1 MKEQTEI
8 GKIKEGRYIV
18 IDDEPCR
25 VLGIATSKPG
35 KHGAAKARIDAVGIF
50 DGVKR
55 SIVQPVSAK
64 AYVPV
69 VERKSGQVI
78 SIAGNTAQ
86 LMDMKDFSKF
96 EIPIPEDKKGH
107 VEVGKEIVYIESMGK
122 RKIDWILFL
131 PFFFFTVFQNYRVL
145 RSSDLVIE
153 LVVKLWTA
161 LFLVIL
167 FLLPYKNRF

>member
-8 GKIKEGRYIV
+8 GKIKEGRYVV

-35 KHGAAKARIDAVGIF
+35 KHGAAKARIDAVGLF

-64 AYVPV
+64 AYIPV

-86 LMDMKDFSKF
+86 LMDMKDFTNF
-96 EIPIPEDKKGH
+96 EIPIPEDRKSI

-122 RKIDWILFL
+122 RKID
-131 PFFFFTVFQNYRVL
+131 
-145 RSSDLVIE
+145 
-153 LVVKLWTA
+153 
-161 LFLVIL
+161 
-167 FLLPYKNRF
+167 

>member
-8 GKIKEGRYIV
+8 GKIKEGRYVV
-18 IDDEPCR
+18 IEDEPCR

-64 AYVPV
+64 AYIPV

-86 LMDMKDFSKF
+86 LMDMKDFTNF
-96 EIPIPEDKKGH
+96 EIPIPEDRKSI

-122 RKIDWILFL
+122 RKID
-131 PFFFFTVFQNYRVL
+131 
-145 RSSDLVIE
+145 
-153 LVVKLWTA
+153 
-161 LFLVIL
+161 
-167 FLLPYKNRF
+167 

>member
-8 GKIKEGRYIV
+8 GKIKEGRNVV
-18 IDDEPCR
+18 IEDEPCR

-64 AYVPV
+64 AYIPV

-86 LMDMKDFSKF
+86 LMDMKDFTNF
-96 EIPIPEDKKGH
+96 EIPIPEDKKSV

-122 RKIDWILFL
+122 RKID
-131 PFFFFTVFQNYRVL
+131 
-145 RSSDLVIE
+145 
-153 LVVKLWTA
+153 
-161 LFLVIL
+161 
-167 FLLPYKNRF
+167 

>member
-1 MKEQTEI
+1 VVITGVHKMKEQTEI
-8 GKIKEGRYIV
+8 GKIKEGRYVV
-18 IDDEPCR
+18 IEDEPCR

-64 AYVPV
+64 AYIPV

-86 LMDMKDFSKF
+86 LMDMKDFTNF
-96 EIPIPEDKKGH
+96 EIPIPEDRKSV

-122 RKIDWILFL
+122 RKID
-131 PFFFFTVFQNYRVL
+131 
-145 RSSDLVIE
+145 
-153 LVVKLWTA
+153 
-161 LFLVIL
+161 
-167 FLLPYKNRF
+167 